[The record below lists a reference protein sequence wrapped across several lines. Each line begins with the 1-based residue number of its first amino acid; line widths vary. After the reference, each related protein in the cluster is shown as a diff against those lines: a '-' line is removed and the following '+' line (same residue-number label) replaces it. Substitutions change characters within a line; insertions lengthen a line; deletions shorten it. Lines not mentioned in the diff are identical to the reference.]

1 MKKYIIYILLITLIL
16 FSLSSCKITV
26 EPDAIPA
33 PTTTEAG
40 FDYVSAASKL
50 SAVSGL
56 PVTAGYLE
64 NMGEDVT
71 LRLVSAVDS
80 GTYSEKTWLAETG
93 YSYYVTKDILCGNYN
108 AENIKNCGNN
118 GKDSFSV
125 AFVGD
130 ILFDK
135 DFRPMAHANTKG
147 GVLNCI
153 DKSVVD
159 YLNACDVFLI
169 NNEFTI
175 GERGEPTPGKTWTF
189 QVEPDKIQLLK
200 DLGAD
205 IVSLAN
211 NHIYDYGEVGF
222 FDTIDNLKKAG
233 MPYAGAG
240 SDIDEA
246 AKPYYFVV
254 NGVKVGIVAASCAEK
269 TTSFNPV
276 ATAETHGIMGTYD
289 SAAFVDA
296 IKKADAECD
305 ILVAYVHW
313 GTENTTVLDEQQ
325 KTLAR
330 EYIDAGVDAVIGG
343 HTHCLQGMEFYKDVP
358 IVYSVGNF
366 WFNSKNLDSCVITL
380 EVDRAGD
387 MGIRIMP
394 LKQQNCETRL
404 LAGEDARALF
414 DRVES
419 YEPQGVSIA
428 DNGMITPAQV
438 QQTQANH
445 IS

>member
-1 MKKYIIYILLITLIL
+1 MKKHFSLFLIITLII
-16 FSLSSCKITV
+16 FSLSSCKIV
-26 EPDAIPA
+26 IEPDSIPA
-33 PTTTEAG
+33 SAVSTTEAG

-50 SAVSGL
+50 SSASGL
-56 PVTAGYLE
+56 SVTPGFLE
-64 NMGEDVT
+64 NMGEDIAF
-71 LRLVSAVDS
+71 RLVSAVDS
-80 GTYSEKTWLAETG
+80 GTYTEKTWLEVTG
-93 YSYYVTKDILCGNYN
+93 YSYYVTKDILSGNYS
-108 AENIKNCGNN
+108 ADNIKDCGNN
-118 GKDSFSV
+118 GKGSFSV

-135 DFRPMAHANTKG
+135 DFRPMVHANQMG

-153 DKSVVD
+153 DKAVVD
-159 YLNACDVFLI
+159 YLNACDVFMI

-175 GERGEPTPGKTWTF
+175 GERGTPLPGKTWTF
-189 QVEPDKIQLLK
+189 QVEPDKIQLFK

-222 FDTIDNLKKAG
+222 YDTIDNLRKAE
-233 MPYAGAG
+233 MPFVGAGANLG
-240 SDIDEA
+240 EA
-246 AKPYYFVV
+246 AKPYYFIV
-254 NGVKVGIVAASCAEK
+254 NGIKVGVVAASCAEK

-276 ATAETHGIMGTYD
+276 ATADTHGVMGTYD
-289 SAAFVDA
+289 SAAFIDA

-330 EYIDAGVDAVIGG
+330 EYVDAGVDAVIGG
-343 HTHCLQGMEFYKDVP
+343 HTHCLQGMEFYNNVP

-366 WFNSKNLDSCVITL
+366 WFNSKTLDSCVITL
-380 EVDRAGD
+380 EVDRAGE

-404 LAGEDARALF
+404 LTGADGRALF

-428 DNGMITPAQV
+428 DDGLITPARV
-438 QQTQANH
+438 Q
-445 IS
+445 

>member
-1 MKKYIIYILLITLIL
+1 MFKRTYKLLFTVLLI
-16 FSLSSCKITV
+16 FSLSACSFKADPVIL
-26 EPDAIPA
+26 PLA
-33 PTTTEAG
+33 TETDAG
-40 FDYVSAASKL
+40 FDYSSASVKISDA
-50 SAVSGL
+50 SGL
-56 PVTAGYLE
+56 DMTPQFLE
-64 NMGEDVT
+64 SMGENIT
-71 LRLVSAVDS
+71 EKLVSSIDS
-80 GTYSEKTWLAETG
+80 GTYNEKIWLSLTG
-93 YSYYVTKDILCGNYN
+93 YSYHVIKDMLSGSLN
-108 AENIKNCGNN
+108 ADNIKDCGSN
-118 GKDSFSV
+118 GKSTFSV

-135 DFRPMAHANTKG
+135 DFRPMVHANEMG

-153 DKSVVD
+153 DKAVVD

-175 GERGEPTPGKTWTF
+175 GERGEPLPGKTWTF
-189 QVEPDKIQLLK
+189 QVEPEKTQLLK

-211 NHIYDYGEVGF
+211 NHIYDYGKVGF
-222 FDTIDNLKKAG
+222 YDTIDNLKKAEI
-233 MPYAGAG
+233 PYIGAG
-240 SDIDEA
+240 DNVDEA
-246 AKPYYFVV
+246 GKPYYFIV
-254 NGVKVGIVAASCAEK
+254 NGIKVGIVAASCAEK

-276 ATAETHGIMGTYD
+276 ATKLTHGVMGTYD
-289 SAAFVDA
+289 SVAFVDA
-296 IKKADAECD
+296 IKKADSECD

-325 KTLAR
+325 KTRAR

-366 WFNSKNLDSCVITL
+366 WFNSKTLDSCVITL
-380 EVDRAGD
+380 EIDENAD

-404 LAGEDARALF
+404 LMGEDARGLF

-428 DNGMITPAQV
+428 DDGLITKAAP
-438 QQTQANH
+438 
-445 IS
+445 

>member
-1 MKKYIIYILLITLIL
+1 MCKRILKIIFVTLLI
-16 FSLSSCKITV
+16 FSLCSCAFRAEPVSVITTV
-26 EPDAIPA
+26 ASETDA
-33 PTTTEAG
+33 E
-40 FDYVSAASKL
+40 FDYHSSAAKISAAS
-50 SAVSGL
+50 GL
-56 PVTAGYLE
+56 EMTPQFLE
-64 NMGEDVT
+64 SMGESIASE
-71 LRLVSAVDS
+71 LVLAIDS
-80 GTYSEKTWLAETG
+80 GTYTEKIWLSLTG
-93 YSYYVTKDILCGNYN
+93 YSYHVINDMLSGRLN
-108 AENIKNCGNN
+108 ADNIKDCGNN
-118 GKDSFSV
+118 GKGSFSV

-135 DFRPMAHANTKG
+135 DFRPMVHANEMG

-153 DKSVVD
+153 DSAVVE

-175 GERGEPTPGKTWTF
+175 GERGSPLPGKTWTF
-189 QVEPDKIQLLK
+189 QVEPEKTQLLK

-233 MPYAGAG
+233 IPYIGAG
-240 SDIDEA
+240 NNIDEA
-246 AKPYYFVV
+246 SKPYYFIV
-254 NGVKVGIVAASCAEK
+254 NGIKVGIVAASCAEK

-276 ATAETHGIMGTYD
+276 ATADSHGVMGTYD

-296 IKKADAECD
+296 IRKADSECD
-305 ILVAYVHW
+305 VLVAYVHW

-343 HTHCLQGMEFYKDVP
+343 HTHCLQGMEFYKDAP

-380 EVDRAGD
+380 EIGSDAD
-387 MGIRIMP
+387 MNIRIMP

-404 LAGEDARALF
+404 LTDNDARALF

-419 YEPQGVSIA
+419 YEPQGVKIA
-428 DNGMITPAQV
+428 DDGLITVAAP
-438 QQTQANH
+438 
-445 IS
+445 

>member
-1 MKKYIIYILLITLIL
+1 MFKRINKIIIITLLIFGLGACA
-16 FSLSSCKITV
+16 FKA
-26 EPDAIPA
+26 EPVIVPVA
-33 PTTTEAG
+33 TETDAG
-40 FDYVSAASKL
+40 FDCFSAASKI
-50 SAVSGL
+50 SAASGL
-56 PVTAGYLE
+56 DMTPVFLE
-64 NMGEDVT
+64 SMGEET
-71 LRLVSAVDS
+71 AIQLISAIDS
-80 GTYSEKTWLAETG
+80 GTYNEKTWLSLTG
-93 YSYYVTKDILCGNYN
+93 YSYYVIKDMLSGTLN
-108 AENIKNCGNN
+108 ADNIKDCGNN
-118 GKDSFSV
+118 GKETFSV

-135 DFRPMAHANTKG
+135 DFRPMAHANEMG
-147 GVLNCI
+147 GVFNCI
-153 DKSVVD
+153 DKAVVD
-159 YLNACDVFLI
+159 YLNACDVFMI
-169 NNEFTI
+169 NNEFSV
-175 GERGEPTPGKTWTF
+175 GERGEPLPGKTWTF
-189 QVEPDKIQLLK
+189 QVEPEKLQLFK
-200 DLGAD
+200 DMGAD

-222 FDTIDNLKKAG
+222 YDTIDNLKKAG
-233 MPYAGAG
+233 IPYVGAG
-240 SDIDEA
+240 NNVDEA
-246 AKPYYFVV
+246 GKPYYFIV
-254 NGVKVGIVAASCAEK
+254 NGIKVGIVAASCAEK

-276 ATAETHGIMGTYD
+276 ATESSHGVMGTYD
-289 SAAFVDA
+289 STAFVDA
-296 IKKADAECD
+296 IRKADAECD

-380 EVDRAGD
+380 EISNNAD

-404 LAGEDARALF
+404 LTGEDARGLF

-419 YEPQGVSIA
+419 YEPQGVTIA
-428 DNGMITPAQV
+428 DDGLITKAAP
-438 QQTQANH
+438 
-445 IS
+445 

>member
-1 MKKYIIYILLITLIL
+1 MLKRIYKILVITLLL
-16 FSLSSCKITV
+16 FSLCACSFKAEPAIVPVATV
-26 EPDAIPA
+26 TD
-33 PTTTEAG
+33 AG
-40 FDYVSAASKL
+40 FDYFSAASKI
-50 SAVSGL
+50 SAASGL
-56 PVTAGYLE
+56 SVTAEFLE
-64 NMGEDVT
+64 NMGEDIT
-71 LRLVSAVDS
+71 FQLVSAVDS
-80 GTYSEKTWLAETG
+80 GTYTEKTWLSLTG
-93 YSYYVTKDILCGNYN
+93 YSYHVISDMLSGRLN
-108 AENIKNCGNN
+108 ADNIKDCGNN

-135 DFRPMAHANTKG
+135 DFRPMVHANEMG

-153 DKSVVD
+153 DKSVID

-175 GERGEPTPGKTWTF
+175 GERGEPLPGKTWTF

-222 FDTIDNLKKAG
+222 FDTIDNLRKAG
-233 MPYAGAG
+233 MPYIGAG
-240 SDIDEA
+240 SNLGEA
-246 AKPYYFVV
+246 QKPYYFIV
-254 NGVKVGIVAASCAEK
+254 NGIKVGIVAASCAEK

-276 ATAETHGIMGTYD
+276 ATATTHGVMGTYD

-343 HTHCLQGMEFYKDVP
+343 HTHCLQGMEFYKDAP

-366 WFNSKNLDSCVITL
+366 WFNSKTLDSCVITL
-380 EVDRAGD
+380 EIDSNAD
-387 MGIRIMP
+387 MDIRIMP

-404 LAGEDARALF
+404 LTGEDSRALF

-428 DNGMITPAQV
+428 DDGLITKAAP
-438 QQTQANH
+438 
-445 IS
+445 

>member
-1 MKKYIIYILLITLIL
+1 MFKRTYKLLLTVLLI
-16 FSLSSCKITV
+16 FSLSACSFKADPVIL
-26 EPDAIPA
+26 PLA
-33 PTTTEAG
+33 TETDAG
-40 FDYVSAASKL
+40 FDYSSASVKISDA
-50 SAVSGL
+50 SGL
-56 PVTAGYLE
+56 DMTPQFLE
-64 NMGEDVT
+64 SMGENIAEK
-71 LRLVSAVDS
+71 LVSSIDS
-80 GTYSEKTWLAETG
+80 GTYNEKIWLSLTG
-93 YSYYVTKDILCGNYN
+93 YSYHVIKDMLSGSLN
-108 AENIKNCGNN
+108 ADNIKDCGNN
-118 GKDSFSV
+118 GKSTFSV

-135 DFRPMAHANTKG
+135 DFRPMVHANEMG

-153 DKSVVD
+153 DKAVVD

-175 GERGEPTPGKTWTF
+175 GERGEPLPGKTWTF
-189 QVEPDKIQLLK
+189 QVEPEKTQLLK

-211 NHIYDYGEVGF
+211 NHIYDYGKVGF
-222 FDTIDNLKKAG
+222 YDTIDNLKKAG
-233 MPYAGAG
+233 IPYIGAG
-240 SDIDEA
+240 DNVDEA
-246 AKPYYFVV
+246 GKPYYFIV
-254 NGVKVGIVAASCAEK
+254 NGIKVGIVAASCAEK

-276 ATAETHGIMGTYD
+276 ATKLTHGVMGTYD

-296 IKKADAECD
+296 IKKADSECD

-366 WFNSKNLDSCVITL
+366 WFNSKTLDSCVITL
-380 EVDRAGD
+380 EIDENAD

-404 LAGEDARALF
+404 LTGEDARGLF

-428 DNGMITPAQV
+428 DDGLITKAAP
-438 QQTQANH
+438 
-445 IS
+445 

>member
-1 MKKYIIYILLITLIL
+1 MHNKIIKIIIVTLLL
-16 FSLSSCKITV
+16 FSLCACSFKADPVIV
-26 EPDAIPA
+26 PVA
-33 PTTTEAG
+33 TTTDAG
-40 FDYVSAASKL
+40 FDYYAAASKI
-50 SAVSGL
+50 SGASGL
-56 PVTAGYLE
+56 PVTPEFLE
-64 NMGEDVT
+64 SMGEDIAAQ
-71 LRLVSAVDS
+71 LVQSVDS
-80 GTYSEKTWLAETG
+80 GAYSEKTWLSLTG
-93 YSYYVTKDILCGNYN
+93 YSYHVISDMLSGRLN
-108 AENIKNCGNN
+108 ADNIKDCGNN
-118 GKDSFSV
+118 GKELFSV

-135 DFRPMAHANTKG
+135 DFRPMVHANEMG

-175 GERGEPTPGKTWTF
+175 GERGSPLPGKTWTF
-189 QVEPDKIQLLK
+189 QVEPEKTQLLK

-233 MPYAGAG
+233 IPYIGAG
-240 SDIDEA
+240 NNIDEA
-246 AKPYYFVV
+246 SKPYYFIV

-276 ATAETHGIMGTYD
+276 ATAEAHGVMGTYD
-289 SAAFVDA
+289 STAFVET
-296 IKKADAECD
+296 IRKADAECD

-380 EVDRAGD
+380 EINGD
-387 MGIRIMP
+387 ADMDIRIMP

-404 LAGEDARALF
+404 LTGEDARALF

-419 YEPQGVSIA
+419 YEPQGVAIA
-428 DNGMITPAQV
+428 DDGLIIKAAP
-438 QQTQANH
+438 
-445 IS
+445 

>member
-1 MKKYIIYILLITLIL
+1 MKKISAIILIITLIITL
-16 FSLSSCKITV
+16 TSCRVVV
-26 EPDAIPA
+26 EPDAIPVV
-33 PTTTEAG
+33 TTTEPG

-50 SAVSGL
+50 SAASGL
-56 PVTAGYLE
+56 PVTEGYLK
-64 NMGEDVT
+64 NLGEDISV
-71 LRLVSAVDS
+71 RLVSAVDS
-80 GTYSEKTWLAETG
+80 GAYTEKTWLTETG
-93 YSYYVTKDILCGNYN
+93 YSYYVTKDILSGNYT

-125 AFVGD
+125 AFAGD

-135 DFRPMAHANTKG
+135 DFRPMVHANEMG

-153 DKSVVD
+153 DKSIVD
-159 YLNACDVFLI
+159 YLNACDVFMI

-175 GERGEPTPGKTWTF
+175 GERGEPLPGKTWTF
-189 QVEPDKIQLLK
+189 QVEPDKIQLFR

-222 FDTIDNLKKAG
+222 FDTIDNLKKAE
-233 MPYAGAG
+233 MPYVGAG
-240 SDIDEA
+240 SNLDEA
-246 AKPYYFVV
+246 SKPYYFVV
-254 NGVKVGIVAASCAEK
+254 NGIKVGIVAASCAEK

-289 SAAFVDA
+289 SDEFIKT

-330 EYIDAGVDAVIGG
+330 EYVDAGVDAVIGG
-343 HTHCLQGMEFYKDVP
+343 HTHCLQGMEFYKNVP

-387 MGIRIMP
+387 MGIKIMP

-404 LAGEDARALF
+404 LAGEDARALY

-428 DNGMITPAQV
+428 DDGLITPAQA
-438 QQTQANH
+438 Q
-445 IS
+445 

>member
-1 MKKYIIYILLITLIL
+1 MKKYVSFVITITLIL
-16 FSLSSCKITV
+16 FSMSSCKVVV
-26 EPDAIPA
+26 EPETIPVA
-33 PTTTEAG
+33 ATTEAG
-40 FDYVSAASKL
+40 FDYASAASKL
-50 SAVSGL
+50 SAISGL
-56 PVTAGYLE
+56 PVTEEFLK
-64 NMGEDVT
+64 NMGEDIT

-80 GTYSEKTWLAETG
+80 GTYTEKTWLSVTG
-93 YSYYVTKDILCGNYN
+93 YSYFVTKDILSGNYT
-108 AENIKNCGNN
+108 ADNIKDCGNN

-135 DFRPMAHANTKG
+135 DFRPMVHANEMG

-159 YLNACDVFLI
+159 YLNACDVFMI

-175 GERGEPTPGKTWTF
+175 GERGEPLPGKTWTF
-189 QVEPDKIQLLK
+189 QVEPDKIQLFR

-222 FDTIDNLKKAG
+222 FDTIDNLKKAE
-233 MPYAGAG
+233 MPFVGAG
-240 SDIDEA
+240 SNLDEA
-246 AKPYYFVV
+246 AKPYYFIV

-276 ATAETHGIMGTYD
+276 ATAETHGVMGTYD
-289 SAAFVDA
+289 SAAFIDA
-296 IKKADAECD
+296 IKKVDAECD

-313 GTENTTVLDEQQ
+313 GTENTTVLDDRQ

-343 HTHCLQGMEFYKDVP
+343 HTHCLQGMEFYKNVP

-380 EVDRAGD
+380 EIGGEGD

-404 LAGEDARALF
+404 LTGADSRALF

-428 DNGMITPAQV
+428 DDGLITPAQV
-438 QQTQANH
+438 Q
-445 IS
+445 

>member
-1 MKKYIIYILLITLIL
+1 MKRNVFKLIFITLIIL
-16 FSLSSCKITV
+16 SMSSCKVVV
-26 EPDAIPA
+26 EPDAIPTVS
-33 PTTTEAG
+33 TTQAG
-40 FDYVSAASKL
+40 FDYAAAAAKL
-50 SAVSGL
+50 SAASGL
-56 PVTAGYLE
+56 PVTGNYLE
-64 NMGEDVT
+64 KLGEDVV

-80 GTYSEKTWLAETG
+80 GTYTEKIWLRETG
-93 YSYYVTKDILCGNYN
+93 YSYYVTKDILSENYN
-108 AENIKNCGNN
+108 ADNIKDCGNN
-118 GKDSFSV
+118 GKNSFTV

-135 DFRPMAHANTKG
+135 DFRPMEHANQTG

-153 DKSVVD
+153 DKSVID
-159 YLNACDVFLI
+159 YLNACDVFMI

-175 GERGEPTPGKTWTF
+175 GERGEPLPGKTWTF
-189 QVEPDKIQLLK
+189 QVEPDKIQLFR

-222 FDTIDNLKKAG
+222 FDTIDNLRKAEI
-233 MPYAGAG
+233 PFVGAG
-240 SDIDEA
+240 SNLDEA
-246 AKPYYFVV
+246 AKPYYFIV

-289 SAAFVDA
+289 SSAFVET

-313 GTENTTVLDEQQ
+313 GTEYTTVIDEQQ
-325 KTLAR
+325 KKLAR

-343 HTHCLQGMEFYKDVP
+343 HTHCLQGMEFYKNVP

-380 EVDRAGD
+380 EIGREGD
-387 MGIRIMP
+387 MDIRIMP

-404 LAGEDARALF
+404 LTGEDGRALF

-428 DNGMITPAQV
+428 DDGLITPAQL
-438 QQTQANH
+438 Q
-445 IS
+445 

>member
-1 MKKYIIYILLITLIL
+1 MKKYIIGILIITLL
-16 FSLSSCKITV
+16 FSLTSCKVVV
-26 EPDAIPA
+26 EPEAIPIV
-33 PTTTEAG
+33 TTTQAG
-40 FDYVSAASKL
+40 FDYASAASKL

-56 PVTAGYLE
+56 PVTSKYLE
-64 NMGEDVT
+64 NLGEET
-71 LRLVSAVDS
+71 ALRLVSAVDS
-80 GTYSEKTWLAETG
+80 GTYTEKTWLSVTG
-93 YSYYVTKDILCGNYN
+93 YSYYVTKDILSGNYN

-135 DFRPMAHANTKG
+135 DFRPMVHANEMG

-153 DKSVVD
+153 DKS
-159 YLNACDVFLI
+159 I
-169 NNEFTI
+169 
-175 GERGEPTPGKTWTF
+175 
-189 QVEPDKIQLLK
+189 VEPDKIQLFR

-233 MPYAGAG
+233 MPYVGAG
-240 SDIDEA
+240 SDVDEA
-246 AKPYYFVV
+246 SKPYYFVV

-276 ATAETHGIMGTYD
+276 ATAETHGVMGTYD

-343 HTHCLQGMEFYKDVP
+343 HTHCLQGMEFYKNVP

-380 EVDRAGD
+380 EVGREGD
-387 MGIRIMP
+387 LGIKIMP

-404 LAGEDARALF
+404 LTGDDARALF

-419 YEPQGVSIA
+419 YEPQGVMIA
-428 DNGMITPAQV
+428 DDGLITPAV
-438 QQTQANH
+438 N
-445 IS
+445 

>member
-1 MKKYIIYILLITLIL
+1 MFKRVYKLIFITLLL
-16 FSLSSCKITV
+16 FSLCACSFKA
-26 EPDAIPA
+26 EPAVISVA
-33 PTTTEAG
+33 TTTDAG
-40 FDYVSAASKL
+40 FDYSAAVSKL
-50 SAVSGL
+50 SAASGL
-56 PVTAGYLE
+56 PITAEFLE
-64 NMGEDVT
+64 NMGEDLT
-71 LRLVSAVDS
+71 SQLVQSVDS
-80 GTYSEKTWLAETG
+80 GAYTQKTWLSLTG
-93 YSYYVTKDILCGNYN
+93 YSYYVISDILSGRLT
-108 AENIKNCGNN
+108 ADNIKDCGNN
-118 GKDSFSV
+118 GKESFSV

-135 DFRPMAHANTKG
+135 DFRPMVHANEMG

-175 GERGEPTPGKTWTF
+175 GERGEPLPGKTWTF

-233 MPYAGAG
+233 MPYIGAG
-240 SDIDEA
+240 SNLEEA
-246 AKPYYFVV
+246 QKPYYFIV
-254 NGVKVGIVAASCAEK
+254 NGIKVGIVAASCAEK

-276 ATAETHGIMGTYD
+276 ATAENHGVMGTYD
-289 SAAFVDA
+289 SAAFIDT

-366 WFNSKNLDSCVITL
+366 WFNSKTLDSCVITL
-380 EVDRAGD
+380 EINGNAD
-387 MGIRIMP
+387 MDIRIMP

-404 LAGEDARALF
+404 LTGEDARGLF

-419 YEPQGVSIA
+419 YEPQGVTIA
-428 DNGMITPAQV
+428 DDGLITKAAP
-438 QQTQANH
+438 
-445 IS
+445 

>member
-1 MKKYIIYILLITLIL
+1 MRKSLLFTFVITLIL
-16 FSLSSCKITV
+16 FSMSSCKV
-26 EPDAIPA
+26 VVNQDAIPVA
-33 PTTTEAG
+33 TTQAG
-40 FDYVSAASKL
+40 FDYISAASKL
-50 SAVSGL
+50 SVASGL
-56 PVTAGYLE
+56 PVTAEYLE
-64 NMGEDVT
+64 SIGEDVAQ
-71 LRLVSAVDS
+71 RLVSAVDS
-80 GTYSEKTWLAETG
+80 GTYTEKTWLCVTG
-93 YSYYVTKDILCGNYN
+93 HSYYVTKDILLGNYT
-108 AENIKNCGNN
+108 ADNIKDCGNN
-118 GKDSFSV
+118 GRDSFSV

-135 DFRPMAHANTKG
+135 DFRPMVHANEMG

-159 YLNACDVFLI
+159 YLSTCDVFMI

-175 GERGEPTPGKTWTF
+175 GERGEPLPGKTWTF
-189 QVEPDKIQLLK
+189 QVEPDKIQLFR

-222 FDTIDNLKKAG
+222 FDTIDNLKKAE
-233 MPYAGAG
+233 MPFVGAG
-240 SDIDEA
+240 SNLDEA

-254 NGVKVGIVAASCAEK
+254 NGVKVGLVAASCAEK

-276 ATAETHGIMGTYD
+276 ATAENHGIMGIYD
-289 SAAFVDA
+289 SAAFIDT

-313 GTENTTVLDEQQ
+313 GTENTTVLDDQQ

-330 EYIDAGVDAVIGG
+330 EFVDAGVDAVIGG
-343 HTHCLQGMEFYKDVP
+343 HTHCLQGMEFYKNVP

-380 EVDRAGD
+380 EIGREGD

-404 LAGEDARALF
+404 LTGADSRALF

-419 YEPQGVSIA
+419 YEPQGVLIA
-428 DNGMITPAQV
+428 DDGLITPAPIQ
-438 QQTQANH
+438 
-445 IS
+445 

>member
-1 MKKYIIYILLITLIL
+1 MHKKIIKIVLITLLI
-16 FSLSSCKITV
+16 FSLSACKIEGKPVSVTV
-26 EPDAIPA
+26 ATVTD
-33 PTTTEAG
+33 AG
-40 FDYVSAASKL
+40 FDYSSAASKI
-50 SAVSGL
+50 SAASGL
-56 PVTAGYLE
+56 PVTPEFLE
-64 NMGEDVT
+64 NIGEN
-71 LRLVSAVDS
+71 LASQLVYAVES
-80 GTYSEKTWLAETG
+80 GAYTEKTWLSLTG
-93 YSYYVTKDILCGNYN
+93 YSYYVISDMLSGKLN
-108 AENIKNCGNN
+108 ADNIKDCGNN

-125 AFVGD
+125 SFVGD

-135 DFRPMAHANTKG
+135 DFRPMVHANEIG

-153 DKSVVD
+153 DKAVVD

-175 GERGEPTPGKTWTF
+175 GERGEPLPGKTWTF

-211 NHIYDYGEVGF
+211 NHIYDYGEIGF

-233 MPYAGAG
+233 MPYIGAG
-240 SDIDEA
+240 NNLEEA
-246 AKPYYFVV
+246 QKPYYFIV
-254 NGVKVGIVAASCAEK
+254 NGIKVGIVAASCAEK

-276 ATAETHGIMGTYD
+276 ATADSHGVMGTYD
-289 SAAFVDA
+289 SAAFVDT
-296 IKKADAECD
+296 IKEADAECD

-313 GTENTTVLDEQQ
+313 GTENTTVLDKQQ

-343 HTHCLQGMEFYKDVP
+343 HTHCLQGMEFYKDAP

-366 WFNSKNLDSCVITL
+366 WFNSKTLDSCVITL
-380 EVDRAGD
+380 EIGNNAD
-387 MGIRIMP
+387 MNIRIMP

-404 LAGEDARALF
+404 LTGEDSRALF

-419 YEPQGVSIA
+419 YEPQGILIA
-428 DNGMITPAQV
+428 DDGLITKAVP
-438 QQTQANH
+438 
-445 IS
+445 

>member
-1 MKKYIIYILLITLIL
+1 MKKALSGIIIITLTL
-16 FSLSSCKITV
+16 FSLCSCKVVIDPDKIPV
-26 EPDAIPA
+26 ETIS
-33 PTTTEAG
+33 TTEAG
-40 FDYVSAASKL
+40 YDYASAASKL
-50 SAVSGL
+50 SVASGL
-56 PVTAGYLE
+56 SVTPGFLE
-64 NMGEDVT
+64 NMGEEVSQ
-71 LRLVSAVDS
+71 RLVSAVDS
-80 GTYSEKTWLAETG
+80 GTYTEKTWLEVTG
-93 YSYYVTKDILCGNYN
+93 YSYYVTKDILSGNLS
-108 AENIKNCGNN
+108 AENIKDCGNN

-135 DFRPMAHANTKG
+135 DFRPMAHANQMG

-159 YLNACDVFLI
+159 YLNACDVFMI

-175 GERGEPTPGKTWTF
+175 GERGEPLPGKTWTF
-189 QVEPDKIQLLK
+189 QVEPDKIQLFR

-233 MPYAGAG
+233 MPYVGAG
-240 SDIDEA
+240 SNIDEA
-246 AKPYYFVV
+246 AKPYYFIV

-289 SAAFVDA
+289 SAAFVES

-343 HTHCLQGMEFYKDVP
+343 HTHCLQGMEFYKNVP

-366 WFNSKNLDSCVITL
+366 WFNSKTLDSCVITL
-380 EVDRAGD
+380 EVNRAGE
-387 MGIRIMP
+387 MGIKIMP

-404 LAGEDARALF
+404 LLDGDARALF

-419 YEPQGVSIA
+419 YEPQGVSIS
-428 DNGMITPAQV
+428 DDGLITPAQV
-438 QQTQANH
+438 Q
-445 IS
+445 

>member
-1 MKKYIIYILLITLIL
+1 MRNRIYKIIIITLLL
-16 FSLSSCKITV
+16 FSLCACSFKAEPVHIPVATV
-26 EPDAIPA
+26 TD
-33 PTTTEAG
+33 AG
-40 FDYVSAASKL
+40 FDYSSAASKI
-50 SAVSGL
+50 SAASGL
-56 PVTAGYLE
+56 NITSEFLE
-64 NMGEDVT
+64 NMGENT
-71 LRLVSAVDS
+71 AYQLVSSVDS
-80 GTYSEKTWLAETG
+80 GTYTEKTWLSLTG
-93 YSYYVTKDILCGNYN
+93 YSYYVIKDMLSGAIN
-108 AENIKNCGNN
+108 ADNIKDCGNN
-118 GKDSFSV
+118 GKGSFSV

-135 DFRPMAHANTKG
+135 DFRPMVHANEMG
-147 GVLNCI
+147 GMLNCI

-175 GERGEPTPGKTWTF
+175 GERGEPLSGKTWTF

-233 MPYAGAG
+233 MPYIGAG
-240 SDIDEA
+240 NNIDEA
-246 AKPYYFVV
+246 SKPCYFIV
-254 NGVKVGIVAASCAEK
+254 NGIKVGIVAASCAEK

-276 ATAETHGIMGTYD
+276 ATADSHGVMGTYD

-366 WFNSKNLDSCVITL
+366 WFNSKTLDSCVITL
-380 EVDRAGD
+380 EIDSNAD

-404 LAGEDARALF
+404 LFGEDSRALF

-428 DNGMITPAQV
+428 DDGLITK
-438 QQTQANH
+438 ANP
-445 IS
+445 